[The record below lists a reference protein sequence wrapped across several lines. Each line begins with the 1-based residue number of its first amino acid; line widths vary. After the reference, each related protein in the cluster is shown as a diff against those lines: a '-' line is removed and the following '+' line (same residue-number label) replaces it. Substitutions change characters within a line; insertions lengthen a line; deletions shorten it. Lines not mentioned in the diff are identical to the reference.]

1 MTPFDVYADHD
12 ERRLFEWID
21 GAVEMLPD
29 LSRTEIALRDTLLDV
44 VGGYIESNGLGLL
57 IPAPF
62 PVRMP
67 EEMRRA
73 REPDVIFVPN
83 AFVETMQQNYV
94 NSHGVALV
102 IEICDHRTRHIDF
115 GVKLHEYQFA
125 GIPEYWIIDAERRTL
140 TVFFLQHDGY
150 QRVDPD
156 PHGLIRSRAVQG
168 FEIYAVTLFA
178 PGER

>member
-1 MTPFDVYADHD
+1 MTSFDVYADHD

-29 LSRTEIALRDTLLDV
+29 LSRAEIALRDRLLDI
-44 VGGYIESNGLGLL
+44 VGGHIESNALGLL

-73 REPDVIFVPN
+73 REPDLIFVPHT
-83 AFVETMQQNYV
+83 FVETMQQNYV
-94 NSHGVALV
+94 NSHGVALA

-115 GVKLHEYQFA
+115 GIKLHEYQFA
-125 GIPEYWIIDAERRTL
+125 GIPEYWIVDAERRTL

-156 PHGLIRSRAVQG
+156 PRGLIRSRAVQG
-168 FEIYAVTLFA
+168 FDIDA
-178 PGER
+178 GELRIKG

>member
-1 MTPFDVYADHD
+1 MTSFDAYAAHD
-12 ERRLFEWID
+12 DRRLFEWID

-29 LSRTEIALRDTLLDV
+29 LSRAERALRDRLLAR
-44 VGGYIESNGLGLL
+44 VGGHVEANELGLL

-73 REPDVIFVPN
+73 REPDLLFVPN
-83 AFVETMQQNYV
+83 IFVETIQERYV
-94 NSHGVALV
+94 NSHGVTLM
-102 IEICDHRTRHIDF
+102 IEICDHRTRHIDL

-125 GIPEYWIIDAERRTL
+125 GVPEYWVLDAERHAL
-140 TVFFLQHDGY
+140 SVFMLQHDGY

-156 PHGLIRSRAVQG
+156 PTGGICSRSVAGL
-168 FEIYAVTLFA
+168 TLRREDLGWTD
-178 PGER
+178 P